1 MFITSTPS
9 FLTRLSQFSIETP
22 LSSLNFCNKFFV
34 TLHNGCPSI
43 NTSIFCMRGVLIEVL
58 KEIIIKQ
65 AGNLQKFL
73 GIKGVFLDKPT
84 YLCRGYF

>member
-1 MFITSTPS
+1 
-9 FLTRLSQFSIETP
+9 
-22 LSSLNFCNKFFV
+22 
-34 TLHNGCPSI
+34 
-43 NTSIFCMRGVLIEVL
+43 MRGVLIEVL

-84 YLCRGYF
+84 YLCRVTSKMAANCVWVIFNSFNLDSMLLPTCA